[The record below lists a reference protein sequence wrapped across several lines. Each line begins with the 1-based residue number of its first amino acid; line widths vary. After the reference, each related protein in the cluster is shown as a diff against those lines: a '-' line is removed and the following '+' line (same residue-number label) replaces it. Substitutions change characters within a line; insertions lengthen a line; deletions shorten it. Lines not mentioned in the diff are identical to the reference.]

1 MKFLSRLLPRI
12 AQGKVLAPLILSAAV
27 LCAFALL
34 LPTGLAASFLGAIG
48 IVLLAAALVGSLYQ
62 SRKATAELRTL
73 VKRVNLQ
80 TVKTPDIAGSVSR
93 LRAKQESMSNL
104 AAELRTQNQKLL
116 SKLADLELVLAQPQ
130 SASDDDLRARE
141 LLEAREQDLLEREQ
155 AVVLKEIALAESS
168 DGDRHRD
175 EVGSKLWQLER
186 SLVLP
191 YAVDRDQY
199 SVVRKPKEGQQWLRN
214 LKVAAILDEFSF
226 LSIAPEVELHPVTPD
241 NWREVIDR
249 VQPDLFLCESAWRGF
264 PTAEQP
270 WKGRIYASSNFN
282 YENRGDLKQL
292 LEHCRKKGIPTAFWN
307 KEDPTHFGDP
317 INDFVATASLFD
329 QIFTTAVEL
338 ILEYTKLTGHENVH
352 VLPFGAQ
359 PRLFFPPTDPHEE
372 DRAIFAGS
380 WYKAH
385 PERSA
390 TQRQLFAAVENAGVE
405 LVIYDRHSQGDS
417 EYFGYPPEYSSKV
430 RPAVPFEK
438 TAELYRQYPFGIS
451 VNTSTSSQTMLAR
464 RAFEMIACGCGV
476 VTNRTPA
483 TDAFFGSS
491 IIALNPDDSIER
503 GALENLRHTRVD
515 AMNKVLRDHSYEAR
529 LLKAFN
535 ELGFDLVGHSDKATL
550 VARVET
556 VQEAERALAAFNRVK
571 SVAEDLV
578 LLVKHSVPSHQI
590 QEFYAFG
597 VNSKCRVVSE
607 TLFVNDELDEK
618 TIFTRPFVFTT
629 ENFDDLD
636 AELISRALSHAV
648 YSREPVAPRR
658 LAAMPEYGIS
668 PLTAGAVVPA
678 VDLRFYAKKH
688 FTPELVLHV

>member
-1 MKFLSRLLPRI
+1 MNFLSRLLPRI
-12 AQGKVLAPLILSAAV
+12 AQGKVLAPLIVSAAV

-34 LPTGLAASFLGAIG
+34 LPTGFVASFLGAIG
-48 IVLLAAALVGSLYQ
+48 LGLLAAALIGSLYQ
-62 SRKATAELRTL
+62 SRKSSAEIRTA
-73 VKRVNLQ
+73 VKRLSQQ

-93 LRAKQESMSNL
+93 LRAKQESMANL
-104 AAELRTQNQKLL
+104 ATELRGQNQKLL
-116 SKLADLELVLAQPQ
+116 SRLADLELALVQ
-130 SASDDDLRARE
+130 SQSSSDDDLRARE
-141 LLEAREQDLLEREQ
+141 LLEARAEELLAREQ
-155 AVVLKEIALAESS
+155 AVELKEIALAEASEK
-168 DGDRHRD
+168 DRS
-175 EVGSKLWQLER
+175 ETGVGSKLWQLER

-191 YAVDRDQY
+191 YAVDREQY
-199 SVVRKPKEGQQWLRN
+199 NVVREPKEGQQWLKN

-226 LSIAPEVELHPVTPD
+226 LSISPEVDLHPVTPD

-264 PTAEQP
+264 PTGEQP

-292 LEHCRKKGIPTAFWN
+292 LEHCRREGIPTAFWN

-329 QIFTTAVEL
+329 HIFTTAAEL
-338 ILEYTKLTGHENVH
+338 VPEYSKLTGHDNVH

-390 TQRQLFAAVENAGVE
+390 TQKQLFAAIENAGVE

-417 EYFGYPPEYSSKV
+417 KYFGYPPEYSSKV
-430 RPAVPFEK
+430 RSAVPFEK
-438 TAELYRQYPFGIS
+438 TADLYRQYPFGIS
-451 VNTSTSSQTMLAR
+451 VNTSTSSRTMLAR

-476 VTNRTPA
+476 LANRTPA

-491 IIALNPDDSIER
+491 IIALDPGDRIER
-503 GALENLRHTRVD
+503 GDLENLRHTRVD

-529 LLKAFN
+529 LLKAFS

-556 VQEAERALAAFNRVK
+556 AQEAQHAFEAFNRVK
-571 SVAEDLV
+571 SVVDDLV
-578 LLVKHSVPSHQI
+578 LLVKHSVPSHRI
-590 QEFYAFG
+590 QEFYGLG
-597 VNSKCRVVSE
+597 VSSQCRVVSE
-607 TLFVNDELDEK
+607 ELFVNGELDEK

-629 ENFDDLD
+629 ENFEDLD
-636 AELISRALSHAV
+636 AELIGRALSHAV

-658 LAAMPEYGIS
+658 VAAMPEYGIS
-668 PLTAGAVVPA
+668 PLTAGAALPA
-678 VDLRFYAKKH
+678 VDLRFYAKKR
-688 FTPELVLHV
+688 FMPELVLHV